1 MDHRLKRHVDSMSS
15 KSIVTT
21 DKKQA
26 ILHSAL
32 QLFVNKG
39 FNATST
45 ASIAKAAGVATGTL
59 FHHFPTKNLLA
70 LVHLKLVP
78 YDTIRVK
85 KHIILHSANFTES
98 VTNYRQW

>member
-1 MDHRLKRHVDSMSS
+1 MSS

-59 FHHFPTKNLLA
+59 FHHFPTKKDIMNQLFLS
-70 LVHLKLVP
+70 
-78 YDTIRVK
+78 I
-85 KHIILHSANFTES
+85 
-98 VTNYRQW
+98 